1 VIWSKKQNP
10 ISLHERLGFIFQER
24 SDQTMSK
31 GARSLF
37 IFSLYLYVLG
47 AILLIF
53 PNVLLR
59 MFFLP
64 ATDEVWI
71 RVVGMLVF
79 ILGFYYFQVARNEL
93 RKFIQWTVYARIS
106 VLFFFIAFVIAGLAS
121 PLLILF
127 GVIDVAAA
135 IWTQLSLR
143 SDKTT
148 AAATA

>member
-1 VIWSKKQNP
+1 M
-10 ISLHERLGFIFQER
+10 FQER

-31 GARSLF
+31 SARSLF
-37 IFSLYLYVLG
+37 VFSLYLYVLG
-47 AILLIF
+47 AILVLI

-59 MFFLP
+59 LFFLP

-79 ILGFYYFQVARNEL
+79 ILGFYYFQASRNGLE
-93 RKFIQWTVYARIS
+93 KFFQWTVYARIS

-135 IWTQLSLR
+135 IWTQVSLR
-143 SDKTT
+143 SEKTT
-148 AAATA
+148 AMATN